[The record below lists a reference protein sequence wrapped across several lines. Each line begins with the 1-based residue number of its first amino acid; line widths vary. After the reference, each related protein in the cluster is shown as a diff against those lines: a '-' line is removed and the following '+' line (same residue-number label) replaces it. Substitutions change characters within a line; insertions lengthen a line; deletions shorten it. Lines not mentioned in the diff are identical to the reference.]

1 MTAFDEILEVVKGE
15 HAVAAR
21 NVPGTLQVFATH
33 FPRFPV
39 LPGVLILD
47 DIVRAARLAAPELP
61 EGFRWAL
68 GAARRVRYRHFAEPG
83 DRLEISV
90 EVIETTA
97 SSVTVKARVSVAGRD
112 ITTVRGLRLDK
123 LAEPDKSEVA
133 A

>member
-1 MTAFDEILEVVKGE
+1 MTAFDEVFDAVPGE
-15 HAVAAR
+15 RAVAVR
-21 NVPGTLQVFATH
+21 NVPGTLGVFATH

-61 EGFRWAL
+61 KGSRWVLAE
-68 GAARRVRYRHFAEPG
+68 ARRVRYRHFAEPG

-90 EVIETTA
+90 RVTEATE
-97 SSVTVKARVSVAGRD
+97 SSVTCKATVSAGGRD
-112 ITTVRGLRLDK
+112 ITTIRQLRL
-123 LAEPDKSEVA
+123 DKSEVA

>member
-1 MTAFDEILEVVKGE
+1 MTAFDEILDVVKGE
-15 HAVAAR
+15 RAVAAR
-21 NVPGTLQVFATH
+21 NVPGTLHVFATH

-61 EGFRWAL
+61 KGARWVLAE
-68 GAARRVRYRHFAEPG
+68 ARRVRYRHFAEPG

-90 EVIETTA
+90 EVIEATA
-97 SSVTVKARVSVAGRD
+97 SSVTFKAAVGVAGRD
-112 ITTVRGLRLDK
+112 ITTVRRLRL
-123 LAEPDKSEVA
+123 DKSEVA